1 MRQVATSAYEIK
13 RLTSSILLARDD
25 SEKANLID
33 SLKSAQRPRIL
44 SFINA
49 HAFNIAWK
57 NTEFRSALTE
67 SDYLLRDGVGIK
79 FLLNSLARK
88 SGLNLNGTD
97 FIPELLQSM
106 PGKSVQIY
114 GSDERCN
121 ELAGK
126 LAEDWG
132 LTVVARD
139 HGFHEPDVYV
149 ERAKAERS
157 DIIVLAMGMPKQELL
172 ALKMRDSIDYPALI
186 VNGGAV
192 FNIVSGITV
201 RAPAFVRAVGLE
213 WAHRLWLEPQR
224 LWKRYVIGIPVFLLR
239 LLAVALFA
247 RRRASATFHT
257 AAEATTLGRERNV

>member
-1 MRQVATSAYEIK
+1 MRQVATNAYEIK
-13 RLTSSILLARDD
+13 RLTNSILLARDG
-25 SEKANLID
+25 SEKANLVD

-44 SFINA
+44 SFVNA

-57 NTEFRSALTE
+57 NVEFRSALSE

-79 FLLNSLARK
+79 FLLNSLARNA
-88 SGLNLNGTD
+88 GLNLNGTD
-97 FIPELLQSM
+97 FIPELLKSM

-114 GSDERCN
+114 GSNERCN
-121 ELAGK
+121 ELAGE

-139 HGFHEPDVYV
+139 HGFHEPEHYI

-157 DIIVLAMGMPKQELL
+157 DIIVLAMGMPKQEMLSL
-172 ALKMRDSIDYPALI
+172 QIRDAIDYPALI
-186 VNGGAV
+186 INGGAV

-224 LWKRYVIGIPVFLLR
+224 LWKRYVIGIPVFLMR
-239 LLAVALFA
+239 LMAVALLA
-247 RRRASATFHT
+247 RRRTPATFR
-257 AAEATTLGRERNV
+257 AGAEATTLGRDRNV

>member
-1 MRQVATSAYEIK
+1 MRQVATNAYEIK
-13 RLTSSILLARDD
+13 RLTNSILLARDE

-44 SFINA
+44 SFLNA
-49 HAFNIAWK
+49 HAFNLAWR
-57 NTEFRSALTE
+57 NTHFRSALSE

-79 FLLNSLARK
+79 FLLNALARNA
-88 SGLNLNGTD
+88 GLNLNGTD
-97 FIPELLQSM
+97 LIPELLKSM
-106 PGKSVQIY
+106 AGQTIQIY
-114 GSDERCN
+114 GANEHCN
-121 ELAGK
+121 DLAGD
-126 LAEDWG
+126 LAEEWG

-139 HGFHEPDVYV
+139 HGFHDPEYYV

-157 DIIVLAMGMPKQELL
+157 DVIVLAMGMPKQELL
-172 ALKMRDSIDYPALI
+172 ALQIRESIDYPALI

-201 RAPAFVRAVGLE
+201 RAPYLVRAVGLE

-239 LLAVALFA
+239 MAAVAILA
-247 RRRASATFHT
+247 GRRAPATFHART
-257 AAEATTLGRERNV
+257 EATTLGRDRNG